1 MFLGVKAKFLEIMM
15 QALEDDMANLRELD
29 LDFHHLAT
37 YKDENFL
44 GKTDIQLVSSTTNIL
59 AIEMLKYSVSVPDGE
74 WLKILSP
81 CAT

>member
-15 QALEDDMANLRELD
+15 QTLEDDMANLRELD

>member
-1 MFLGVKAKFLEIMM
+1 MM

-44 GKTDIQLVSSTTNIL
+44 GKADIQLVSSTTSIL

>member
-15 QALEDDMANLRELD
+15 QALEDDMANLRELN

>member
-15 QALEDDMANLRELD
+15 HALEDDMANLRELD

-44 GKTDIQLVSSTTNIL
+44 GKADIQLVSSTTSIL